1 MKWKNLI
8 KVAFKSILKNRMR
21 SFLTVLGIVIGVG
34 AVIALVAVGQ
44 GASADIEGEIS
55 SLGTNM
61 LIIMPGSTQTSGVSH
76 GAGSLNTLRMDDV
89 KKLEEGAALLKYVSP
104 LINAPGQVIG
114 GGKNWSTNIQGVSP
128 HYLEIRD
135 WTLEKGNFFTDRDV
149 RSRRKVAV
157 LGKTVVEELFGEQ
170 DPVGSKIRIR
180 NIPFT
185 VIGVLSE
192 KGQSMMGDQDD
203 VILAPSTTVLYR
215 MSDGRTVNT
224 IMVSAVSVKQMEAAQ
239 EEAGRLIREEH
250 RLRPGV
256 DDDFFI
262 RSQTE
267 IISRV
272 TSVTGILTMLLGAIA
287 GVSLLVGGIGIMNI
301 MLVSVTERTKE
312 IGIRM
317 AIGARGGDVLTQFL
331 IESVILSM
339 LGGIT
344 GIVLGIGLG
353 KAVAGLINSTLIV
366 DPFIVLIA
374 FVFSGAVGTFFG
386 LYPARKASRLNPI
399 DALHYE

>member
-21 SFLTVLGIVIGVG
+21 SFLTILGIVIGVG
-34 AVIALVAVGQ
+34 AVIALVAIGQ

-61 LIIMPGSTQTSGVSH
+61 LIIRSGSTRTGGVSR
-76 GAGSLNTLRMDDV
+76 GASSLNTLRMDDV
-89 KKLEEGAALLKYVSP
+89 KKLEEEATLLQYVSP
-104 LINAPGQVIG
+104 IINAAGQVIAA
-114 GGKNWSTNIQGVSP
+114 GKNWSSSVQGVSTS
-128 HYLEIRD
+128 YLEIRD
-135 WTLEKGNFFTDRDV
+135 WTLEKGIFFTDRDI

-170 DPVGSKIRIR
+170 DPIGAKIRIR
-180 NIPFT
+180 NVPFT

-215 MSDGRTVNT
+215 MSDGLTVNT
-224 IMVSAVSVKQMEAAQ
+224 IMVSAVSAAQ
-239 EEAGRLIREEH
+239 MDAALEEATRLIREEH
-250 RLRPGV
+250 KLKPGE
-256 DDDFFI
+256 DDDFSI
-262 RSQTE
+262 RSQTD

-272 TSVTGILTMLLGAIA
+272 TSVTGIMTMLLGAIA

-317 AIGARGGDVLTQFL
+317 AIGARAGDVLSQFL
-331 IESVILSM
+331 IEAVILSM
-339 LGGIT
+339 LGGII
-344 GIVLGIGLG
+344 GILLGIGLG
-353 KAVAGLINSTLIV
+353 KLVSSLINSSLLV
-366 DPFIVLIA
+366 DPFIAFIA
-374 FVFSGAVGTFFG
+374 FVFSGAVGVFFG

>member
-1 MKWKNLI
+1 
-8 KVAFKSILKNRMR
+8 MR
-21 SFLTVLGIVIGVG
+21 SFLTILGIVIGVG
-34 AVIALVAVGQ
+34 AVIALVAIGQ

-61 LIIMPGSTQTSGVSH
+61 LIIRSGSTRTGGVSR
-76 GAGSLNTLRMDDV
+76 GASSLNTLRMDDV
-89 KKLEEGAALLKYVSP
+89 KKLEEEATLLQYVSP
-104 LINAPGQVIG
+104 IINAAGQVIAA
-114 GGKNWSTNIQGVSP
+114 GKNWSSSVQGVSTS
-128 HYLEIRD
+128 YLEIRD
-135 WTLEKGNFFTDRDV
+135 WTLEKGIFFTDRDI

-170 DPVGSKIRIR
+170 DPIGAKIRIR
-180 NIPFT
+180 NVPFT

-215 MSDGRTVNT
+215 MSDGLTVNT
-224 IMVSAVSVKQMEAAQ
+224 IMVSAVSAAQ
-239 EEAGRLIREEH
+239 MDAALEEATRLIREEH
-250 RLRPGV
+250 KLKPGE
-256 DDDFFI
+256 DDDFSI
-262 RSQTE
+262 RSQTD

-272 TSVTGILTMLLGAIA
+272 TSVTGIMTMLLGAIA

-317 AIGARGGDVLTQFL
+317 AIGARAGDVLSQFL
-331 IESVILSM
+331 IEAVILSM
-339 LGGIT
+339 LGGII
-344 GIVLGIGLG
+344 GILLGIGLG
-353 KAVAGLINSTLIV
+353 KLVSSLINSSLLV
-366 DPFIVLIA
+366 DPFIAFIA
-374 FVFSGAVGTFFG
+374 FVFSGAVGVFFG

>member
-21 SFLTVLGIVIGVG
+21 SFLTILGIVIGVG
-34 AVIALVAVGQ
+34 AVIALVAIGQ

-61 LIIMPGSTQTSGVSH
+61 LIIRSGSTRTGGVSR
-76 GAGSLNTLRMDDV
+76 GASSLNTLRMDDA
-89 KKLEEGAALLKYVSP
+89 KKLEEEATLLQYVSP
-104 LINAPGQVIG
+104 IINAAGQVIAA
-114 GGKNWSTNIQGVSP
+114 GKNWSTSVQGVSTS
-128 HYLEIRD
+128 YLEIRD
-135 WTLEKGNFFTDRDV
+135 WTLEKGIFFTDRDI

-170 DPVGSKIRIR
+170 DPIGAKIRIR
-180 NIPFT
+180 NVPFT

-215 MSDGRTVNT
+215 MSDGLTVNT
-224 IMVSAVSVKQMEAAQ
+224 IMVSAVSAAQMDAAQ
-239 EEAGRLIREEH
+239 EEATRLIREEH
-250 RLRPGV
+250 KLKPGE

-262 RSQTE
+262 RSQTD

-272 TSVTGILTMLLGAIA
+272 TNVTGILTMLLGAIA

-317 AIGARGGDVLTQFL
+317 AVGARAGDVLSQFL
-331 IESVILSM
+331 IEAIILSM
-339 LGGIT
+339 LGGII
-344 GIVLGIGLG
+344 GIILGIGLG
-353 KAVAGLINSTLIV
+353 KMVSSLINSSLLV
-366 DPFIVLIA
+366 DPFIAFIA
-374 FVFSGAVGTFFG
+374 FVFSGAVGVFFG
-386 LYPARKASRLNPI
+386 LYPARKASKLNPI

>member
-1 MKWKNLI
+1 
-8 KVAFKSILKNRMR
+8 MR
-21 SFLTVLGIVIGVG
+21 SFLTILGIVIGVG
-34 AVIALVAVGQ
+34 AVIALVAIGQ

-61 LIIMPGSTQTSGVSH
+61 LIIRSGSTRTGGVSR
-76 GAGSLNTLRMDDV
+76 GASSLNTLRMDDA
-89 KKLEEGAALLKYVSP
+89 KKLEEEATLLQYVSP
-104 LINAPGQVIG
+104 IINAAGQVIAA
-114 GGKNWSTNIQGVSP
+114 GKNWSTSVQGVSTS
-128 HYLEIRD
+128 YLEIRD
-135 WTLEKGNFFTDRDV
+135 WTLEKGIFFTDRDI

-170 DPVGSKIRIR
+170 DPIGAKIRIR
-180 NIPFT
+180 NVPFT

-215 MSDGRTVNT
+215 MSDGLTVNT
-224 IMVSAVSVKQMEAAQ
+224 IMVSAVSAAQMDAAQ
-239 EEAGRLIREEH
+239 EEATRLIREEH
-250 RLRPGV
+250 KLKPGE

-262 RSQTE
+262 RSQTD

-272 TSVTGILTMLLGAIA
+272 TNVTGILTMLLGAIA

-317 AIGARGGDVLTQFL
+317 AVGARAGDVLSQFL
-331 IESVILSM
+331 IEAIILSM
-339 LGGIT
+339 LGGII
-344 GIVLGIGLG
+344 GIILGIGLG
-353 KAVAGLINSTLIV
+353 KMVSSLINSSLLV
-366 DPFIVLIA
+366 DPFIAFIA
-374 FVFSGAVGTFFG
+374 FVFSGAVGVFFG
-386 LYPARKASRLNPI
+386 LYPARKASKLNPI